1 MRIKIFFLLFV
12 FTLLL
17 YNCSSDDEKPIE
29 LNLTDNVEVYNSNL
43 VEDSYVMAIS
53 NGGTEAFLLDKQGNK
68 RFTWEFEDNLGNDL
82 ELLPNGKLIGIFK
95 SENPTITY
103 GGYGGKIGILNSDG
117 SVFWEYEYS
126 STSYIAHHDVEILSN
141 GNVLFLVWER
151 VSAIQAQA
159 AGVDTNVD
167 IFPEALVEVNPSTNE
182 IVWEWHSW
190 DHIIQ
195 DFNSSASTFGN
206 INANPQLINI
216 NYDIAF
222 TNGDLMHANGID
234 VDEQRNVIFISVNK
248 YSEIWVIDHST
259 TTQQASSNNGG
270 NYNKGGDLLYRFG
283 NPSTYDN
290 IGERLFYSNHF
301 PNYIENNAPG
311 AGNILVYVNNGA
323 DIEQSSVY
331 ELEIPEN
338 FNLQPNVNNEPNV
351 VWSFTDESLF
361 FGRLSGA
368 VRLDNGNTLICEG
381 DYGFWEITPNGEI
394 AWKYSKSEINPYW
407 RGYNYNKNS
416 QAINALGL

>member
-12 FTLLL
+12 FTILL

-126 STSYIAHHDVEILSN
+126 STNYIAHHDVEILSN

-338 FNLQPNVNNEPNV
+338 FNLQSNVNNEPNI

>member
-126 STSYIAHHDVEILSN
+126 STNYIAHHDVEILSN